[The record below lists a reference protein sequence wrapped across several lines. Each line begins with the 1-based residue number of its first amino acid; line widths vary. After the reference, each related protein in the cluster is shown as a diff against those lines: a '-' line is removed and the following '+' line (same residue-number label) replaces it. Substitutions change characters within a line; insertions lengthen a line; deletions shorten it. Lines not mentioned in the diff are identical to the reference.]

1 MTFLGGQPI
10 NVIGPIPQTM
20 RAAFGASGAA
30 AWAAPF
36 AIFLLIARAVAS
48 ASLIFTGL
56 TRLPMTAGWDNLAP
70 RWFSELHPRWRTP
83 VHSILVMTALA
94 MAFIL
99 LSMLGVREQE
109 ASQVLTAASVIH
121 YAIAY
126 IALFALPVVGRRAL
140 RSKLPLWLKI
150 AASAGLLTSAVSL
163 FIGVYPI
170 VDVVSR
176 AGYAV
181 KICSVVAISNLV
193 GLMIYRWGKR
203 K

>member
-1 MTFLGGQPI
+1 MHHTLQHSGKLLA
-10 NVIGPIPQTM
+10 
-20 RAAFGASGAA
+20 RADGSNLASLSTEVAVWRA
-30 AWAAPF
+30 LRASRNEPVAVHAAP
-36 AIFLLIARAVAS
+36 ASNGRPHVRVALKDPRPGQARAVIS
-48 ASLIFTGL
+48 
-56 TRLPMTAGWDNLAP
+56 
-70 RWFSELHPRWRTP
+70 
-83 VHSILVMTALA
+83 
-94 MAFIL
+94 
-99 LSMLGVREQE
+99 
-109 ASQVLTAASVIH
+109 
-121 YAIAY
+121 
-126 IALFALPVVGRRAL
+126 ALFALPVVGRRAL